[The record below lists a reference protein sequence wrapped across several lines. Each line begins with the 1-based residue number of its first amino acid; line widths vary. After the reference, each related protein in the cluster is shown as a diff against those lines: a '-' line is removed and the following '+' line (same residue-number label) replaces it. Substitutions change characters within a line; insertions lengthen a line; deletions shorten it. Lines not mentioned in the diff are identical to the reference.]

1 MTTDYTRTDNRSSDE
16 IKADIEQTRGQ
27 MGAKLDALQEKLDPN
42 RLVDQAQESVRTAL
56 NDTANQFTSYVRE
69 NRDELGQA
77 MMDSIKRNPL
87 PAALIG
93 VGLGWLLVEGLRGPQ
108 EERPQHYRSSRASG
122 YRYEGEGYQEQG
134 YPSYNRYQQQG
145 YPDYPAQGYRT
156 PGSSYMPGEF
166 EQQGHQGEGIKD
178 KAASMVDTVKD
189 KASGAVEAVGDA
201 AKEAA
206 IAAKDAVTGAVSS
219 ATGAVADRA
228 REMGGAASDEM
239 SYRRQMV
246 GDAAHEARSRAEDM
260 AVRAGRQVQYTMEDN
275 TLLFG
280 LAAFAAGAFVGA
292 ILPQTRI
299 ENRMMGETRDEFMQ
313 SAKQAASDVAQ
324 RAQGVIEEV
333 RPEVEQT
340 AKQLAGDLKEAGKS
354 AMEEVKS
361 SASTAAAQIKESA
374 THAKDAA
381 KSEAQSALRDSGIQ
395 TGGSQ
400 SGSTMQSS
408 ATKQTG
414 GSQSSGSQTGNMANV
429 NRDVVKG
436 KWSQFKGD
444 LKQKWGKLTDDDL
457 MQIEGSY
464 DKLTGKLQERYGWS
478 KADAEQKLNQYIGD
492 WKA

>member
-1 MTTDYTRTDNRSSDE
+1 MTTDYTRSTENNRSSDE

-27 MGAKLDALQEKLDPN
+27 MGAKIDALQEKLDPN

-56 NDTANQFTSYVRE
+56 NDTANQFSTYVRE

-93 VGLGWLLVEGLRGPQ
+93 VGLGWLLVESLRGPQ
-108 EERPQHYRSSRASG
+108 HEEHERRYGPPAR

-134 YPSYNRYQQQG
+134 YPGYARYQQQG

-166 EQQGHQGEGIKD
+166 EQQSHEGGMKE
-178 KAASMVDTVKD
+178 KAAGMVDTVKD
-189 KASGAVEAVGDA
+189 KAGSAVEAVTDA

-206 IAAKDAVTGAVSS
+206 GAAKDAVSGAVSS
-219 ATGAVADRA
+219 ATGAVAGKA
-228 REMGGAASDEM
+228 QEMGHAASDEM
-239 SYRRQMV
+239 AYRRQMM
-246 GDAAHEARSRAEDM
+246 GDAAHEARYRAGDM
-260 AVRAGRQVQYTMEDN
+260 AARTGRQVRYAVEDN

-280 LAAFAAGAFVGA
+280 FAAFAAGAFIGA
-292 ILPQTRI
+292 ILPQTSM
-299 ENRMMGETRDEFMQ
+299 ENRMMGEKRDELMQ
-313 SAKQAASDVAQ
+313 SARQAAGDVAQ

-340 AKQLAGDLKEAGKS
+340 AKRLAGDLKEAGKS
-354 AMEEVKS
+354 AMEEVKTSAS
-361 SASTAAAQIKESA
+361 SAAEEIKQSA

-381 KSEAQSALRDSGIQ
+381 KGEAQSALRESGVQ

-400 SGSTMQSS
+400 M
-408 ATKQTG
+408 G
-414 GSQSSGSQTGNMANV
+414 GGAGV

-436 KWSQFKGD
+436 KWNQFKGG
-444 LKQKWGKLTDDDL
+444 LKQQWGKLTDDDL
-457 MQIEGSY
+457 MQAEGSY
-464 DKLTGKLQERYGWS
+464 DKLSGKLQERYGWT
-478 KADAEQKLNQYIGD
+478 KADAEKRLDAFIGS